1 MSAIVAV
8 GILASTLSALPP
20 QVPDQEIII
29 RSARSGSWSSPGTW
43 ENGAIPVE
51 SARVLVRAAHTVTY
65 DLVSDRVIR
74 AIHVAGTLTFATDH
88 DTLLNVGLIKIEQN
102 EIVSENGF
110 DCTAHAPLY
119 DPARPR
125 PSLLVGTPERPVG
138 ASWKAKIR
146 LVAIAGMDPQTC
158 PAIVCCGGRMEF
170 HGAPMSRTWVKLGGR
185 AKKGDARVSLAET
198 VTGWRVGDQIII
210 TATNT
215 HNNGRERGSLRPGA
229 AKGRQSFTEERTI
242 TAVSD
247 RELALDGPLEQVH
260 EASGDCRAEVAN
272 LSRNVV
278 VESADPSRGRGH
290 TMYHRGSSGS
300 ISYAEFRHLGKEG
313 VLGKYSLH
321 FHLVGDTMRGSSVVG
336 ASIWDSSNRWITIHG
351 TNYLVVRDCV
361 GYRSVGH
368 GFYLEDG
375 SETYNVLDRNLAVQ
389 AFAGKPLPEQF
400 LPFDRNEGAGFWW
413 ANSLNSFTRNVA
425 VECDRYGYRYEASPN
440 ASGRLV
446 RPVLRP
452 HGQIEQVDIR
462 TLPFVRFEGNEAHA
476 QLGGM
481 NMGEGVDGIGPDE
494 RHPFLIRELKIWDSL
509 WSFQPGAP
517 SIVLDGINIRN
528 SKYGI
533 FIPRYDT
540 RVRPYGRMT
549 ASGVN
554 LAGFLATG
562 PTASP
567 GENTPLPIG
576 VDDRPPCTIITSVN
590 KGPGG
595 RTLVLGTTV
604 DDGEVKRVTV
614 NGSDARPLAAN
625 YLQWEIRLDALPADS
640 GTITA
645 FAVDAAGNT
654 EPRPHVVPVMP

>member
-65 DLVSDRVIR
+65 DLISDRVIR

-110 DCTAHAPLY
+110 DCTTHAPLY

-625 YLQWEIRLDALPADS
+625 YLQWEIRLDTLPADS